1 LPLRAPDVPK
11 PGDALGV
18 SENQLL
24 DVFNREIAAK
34 SMLPTATA
42 MKLIAEWEARVVEQ
56 GEARPSQM
64 KSATRKPSITNLAD
78 LKRYFTNTE
87 EE

>member
-1 LPLRAPDVPK
+1 LRAPDVPK
-11 PGDALGV
+11 PGDALGG
-18 SENQLL
+18 SEAQLL
-24 DVFNREIAAK
+24 EVFNREIAAK

-56 GEARPSQM
+56 GEATPSGK
-64 KSATRKPSITNLAD
+64 KSASRKPSITNLAD
-78 LKRYFTNTE
+78 LKRFFTTSE